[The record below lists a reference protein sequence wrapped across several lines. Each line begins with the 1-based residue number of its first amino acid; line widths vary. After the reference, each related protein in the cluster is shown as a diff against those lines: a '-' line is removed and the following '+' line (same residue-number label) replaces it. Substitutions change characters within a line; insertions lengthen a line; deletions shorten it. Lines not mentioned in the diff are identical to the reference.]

1 MSKLTLEEIIREEV
15 RKANLYPI
23 LEDKY
28 VNEILNLVAKCSE
41 PIDYAHIALLCL
53 AIRTSIEK
61 SAA

>member
-1 MSKLTLEEIIREEV
+1 MSTVTLEKIIREEV
-15 RKANLYPI
+15 RKANLYPT
-23 LEDKY
+23 LENQC
-28 VNEILNLVAKCSE
+28 VNEVLNLVSQCSE